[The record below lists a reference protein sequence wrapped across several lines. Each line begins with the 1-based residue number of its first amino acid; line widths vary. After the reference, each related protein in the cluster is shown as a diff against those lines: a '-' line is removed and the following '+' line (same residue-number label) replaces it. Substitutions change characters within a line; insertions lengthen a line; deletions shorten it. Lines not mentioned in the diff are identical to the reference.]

1 MSSTFEDM
9 LSASRVRE
17 EELRLVHLLIDRVEA
32 DPTQPRKFLDATRLG
47 ELAQSIQQ
55 DGILHPLLVLPAD
68 ARGIYRIIAGER
80 RWRAARQVGLQRI
93 PAFILQR
100 DELGRRRVQLV
111 ENLQRVD
118 LTATERAQH
127 IALMRELITLQLGA
141 EQSPMSERDLDQRTG
156 ASLGISDRAVRD
168 FLAAAALPV
177 EAQDVAREHHLS
189 IKHLRAANFVDRD
202 QSESLMTAAAAVQ
215 ATGDETLV
223 AARLMRDD
231 ALPLAEALATARAMP
246 LPDLTQTPTD
256 SAGTSAA
263 TLRPQ
268 AGTPVTVMPRKRRA
282 VFIRL
287 LEMERMLERLPLL
300 EAADPA
306 EAALWARALDGLI
319 DRATRLRA
327 SLARLDPLDPEAT
340 HDH

>member
-1 MSSTFEDM
+1 MNSTFEDM

-17 EELRLVHLLIDRVEA
+17 GELRLMHLLIDRVEA
-32 DPTQPRKFLDATRLG
+32 DPAQPRKLLDETRLG
-47 ELAQSIQQ
+47 ELAKSIQQ

-68 ARGIYRIIAGER
+68 PHGIYRIIAGER
-80 RWRAARQVGLQRI
+80 RWRAARQAGLRRV

-141 EQSPMSERDLDQRTG
+141 EQSPLSERELDQRTG
-156 ASLGISDRAVRD
+156 AALGISDRAVRD

-202 QSESLMTAAAAVQ
+202 QSESLMTAAAAAR

-231 ALPLAEALATARAMP
+231 ALPPVEALATARALP
-246 LPDLTQTPTD
+246 LPGLLQTPID
-256 SAGTSAA
+256 AAGTPA

-268 AGTPVTVMPRKRRA
+268 AGPPVTVMPRKRRA